1 MLGYVQAFFFGTYH
15 LSFSFQAPG
24 CSQSAGAPPTGPG
37 PVHLWC
43 SVATWCWRLPRLHH
57 APFAPQRHPALEL
70 PGWDCPPL
78 QGVLATAERTRPPNP
93 TRSADPG
100 WPVVLKPIQGD
111 RAAGAGTT
119 RPTGAGG
126 GAGHQGGLFSPR
138 EPLGEK
144 KPQLRW
150 GLHTLT
156 SQILLD
162 SLTMNNIQ
170 WYILPMLIPLNLK
183 SNQTFS
189 GAFVLLH
196 AYTEHGICTGEYNPE
211 FLEV

>member
-1 MLGYVQAFFFGTYH
+1 MLGCAGFCFSTYH

-24 CSQSAGAPPTGPG
+24 CSQSASGPPAGPG

-43 SVATWCWRLPRLHH
+43 GVATWCWRLPRLHR
-57 APFAPQRHPALEL
+57 ALLAPQRHPALGL

-93 TRSADPG
+93 TRSADPR
-100 WPVVLKPIQGD
+100 WPGVLKPIQGD
-111 RAAGAGTT
+111 RAAGARTA
-119 RPTGAGG
+119 RPIGAGG
-126 GAGHQGGLFSPR
+126 GAGHQGGLLSPR

-144 KPQLRW
+144 KPQLHR
-150 GLHTLT
+150 GLQDSTVT

-162 SLTMNNIQ
+162 CLTMNNIL
-170 WYILPMLIPLNLK
+170 WYILPMLIPLNFN

-189 GAFVLLH
+189 GALCWQCCHCSLF
-196 AYTEHGICTGEYNPE
+196 
-211 FLEV
+211 